1 AATLYR
7 MARSKA
13 YLFKGVEIRW
23 KCDGKVP
30 RPEGVPE
37 EEVLHFPGGL
47 ADYLAAALEEKPAV
61 TRRHFTG
68 AVEFE
73 DGGRVEWAIAW
84 PVDEDDGFVHSYCN
98 TIPTPEGG
106 THEAGVR
113 SALTRGLKGYGELT
127 NNRRAAQVTAEDAMQ
142 GAAILLSVFIH

>member
-1 AATLYR
+1 QEYSRGKAKGKLKEVGPVHNRRGTTVTFHPDAQIFGAESHFRAATLYR

-61 TRRHFTG
+61 TRRPFTG
-68 AVEFE
+68 AVEFD

-84 PVDEDDGFVHSYCN
+84 PVDEDDGFVHS
-98 TIPTPEGG
+98 
-106 THEAGVR
+106 
-113 SALTRGLKGYGELT
+113 
-127 NNRRAAQVTAEDAMQ
+127 
-142 GAAILLSVFIH
+142 